1 MKKTLYQAPETKVR
15 TVSLCSAILTGSDY
29 GDPGKAGSTLDV
41 LDELS
46 F

>member
-1 MKKTLYQAPETKVR
+1 MKITFYVAPETKVR
-15 TVSLCSAILTGSDY
+15 TILFSGAILTGSDY
-29 GDPGKAGSTLDV
+29 GDPGKAGSPLDI

>member
-1 MKKTLYQAPETKVR
+1 MEKTLYLAPETKVR
-15 TVSLCSAILTGSDY
+15 IVAFSTAILTGSDY
-29 GDPGKAGSTLDV
+29 GDPGKAGSPLDV

>member
-15 TVSLCSAILTGSDY
+15 ILTFSNSILTGSDY
-29 GDPGKAGSTLDV
+29 GDAGKAGSPLDV
-41 LDELS
+41 LDELE